1 VTRGVRFFSAAV
13 CVHFFSTAVCVH
25 FLPTAARKVRKEKP
39 LKEEGGLAVQKA
51 ASRILNSLQH
61 LPLFKN
67 SPPLPFGRIQNP
79 MLTAE
84 APNCQW
90 GFLSL

>member
-1 VTRGVRFFSAAV
+1 MFNIFARSFVKLLAFLFEVTDVGIYVL
-13 CVHFFSTAVCVH
+13 

-51 ASRILNSLQH
+51 ASRILNMLQH

-84 APNCQW
+84 ALNCQ
-90 GFLSL
+90 

>member
-1 VTRGVRFFSAAV
+1 MNNDVVLCYFPVISD
-13 CVHFFSTAVCVH
+13 
-25 FLPTAARKVRKEKP
+25 RKVTKGAP

-51 ASRILNSLQH
+51 ASRILNLLQH

-84 APNCQW
+84 ALNCQ
-90 GFLSL
+90 